1 MQGTGTHSF
10 SSNDAHAL
18 THHRP
23 CVSFLGL
30 PQCSVT
36 NWMTSNMLS
45 SPSHGSRSRGLGS
58 GCPWATVPQA
68 LQGRRP
74 LASYSV
80 WSPRCSLAGAPTP
93 QPQPPSSHHH
103 LTSPCISV
111 LSHPILHESE
121 SVSKSPS
128 SYKNCIYLC
137 WVEAHAND
145 LPLTGL
151 KLQTPYFQIR
161 SHS

>member
-58 GCPWATVPQA
+58 GCPGPRFPRHSRGGA
-68 LQGRRP
+68 L
-74 LASYSV
+74 
-80 WSPRCSLAGAPTP
+80 
-93 QPQPPSSHHH
+93 
-103 LTSPCISV
+103 
-111 LSHPILHESE
+111 
-121 SVSKSPS
+121 
-128 SYKNCIYLC
+128 
-137 WVEAHAND
+137 
-145 LPLTGL
+145 LPLTVSGAPGAPWLGL
-151 KLQTPYFQIR
+151 RPPSLSLHLHITISLLPASLCFQIPFSMSPNLCLNPPPLTR
-161 SHS
+161 TAFICAGWRPMLMTSP